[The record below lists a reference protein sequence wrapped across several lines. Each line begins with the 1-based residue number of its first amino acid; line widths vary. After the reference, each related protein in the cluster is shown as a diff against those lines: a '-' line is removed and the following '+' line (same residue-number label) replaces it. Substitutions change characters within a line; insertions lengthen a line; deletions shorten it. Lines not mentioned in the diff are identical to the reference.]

1 MSDSNAGGPRPVRAD
16 TETEGNGASGPSD
29 VRGAFPFERWGPLW
43 SGLARVAGQLPPA
56 WQQDEAAR
64 ALGRQW
70 FGAPGSG
77 RADGGLVR
85 PLGERSDPAG
95 PRFDQDVPPG
105 GYRWWYVDA
114 ESDCGQY
121 GLTIIAFIGSVFSPY
136 YKAAG
141 RDAPEDHVSLNVALY
156 GKGCRRWAMTERGTG
171 ALFRDRASMRIGP
184 SQLRWD
190 GATLV
195 IDIEEECAV
204 LPMKVRGQ
212 VRVTPQVYGQ
222 RRFRLDP
229 GGKHVW
235 EPIGPCARV
244 EANFT
249 NPDIKWAG
257 TGYLDA
263 NHGSESLEDGFAD
276 WQWSRAHLKDGS
288 TAVMYEGQLKDGAD
302 FGMALRITPDGQA
315 EVMEMPAP
323 VVLPKTAWRLDRMTR
338 ADAGY
343 TARVRATWEDT
354 PFYSRTALAT
364 RLWGE
369 DVVAVHES
377 LNMRRFDTGAVQWML
392 PWRMPRKV

>member
-1 MSDSNAGGPRPVRAD
+1 MSDFDPGRAGKVRADAAANGDGAGGP
-16 TETEGNGASGPSD
+16 GD
-29 VRGAFPFERWGPLW
+29 VRGTFPFERWGPLW

-64 ALGRQW
+64 AMGGQWLGASR
-70 FGAPGSG
+70 SG

-85 PLGERSDPAG
+85 PLGERSDPQG
-95 PRFDQDVPPG
+95 PRFDQDVPRG

-141 RDAPEDHVSLNVALY
+141 RGAPEDHVSLNVALY
-156 GKGCRRWAMTERGTG
+156 GKGCRRWAMTERGQG
-171 ALFRDRASMRIGP
+171 ALFRDTATLRIGP
-184 SQLRWD
+184 SQVRWD
-190 GATLV
+190 GQTLV
-195 IDIEEECAV
+195 IDIEEESAV
-204 LPMKVRGQ
+204 LPLPVRGQ
-212 VRVTPQVYGQ
+212 VRVTPMVYGQ

-229 GGKHVW
+229 SGRHVW
-235 EPIGPCARV
+235 EPLGPCARV
-244 EANFT
+244 ELTCT
-249 NPDIKWAG
+249 NPKISWSG

-263 NHGSESLEDGFAD
+263 NHGSEPLEDGFAD
-276 WQWSRAHLKDGS
+276 WQWSRAHLADGS
-288 TAVMYEGQLKDGAD
+288 TAVMYEGQLRDGTD
-302 FGMALRITPDGQA
+302 FGMALKIGPDGQA
-315 EVMEMPAP
+315 EVMEMPAR
-323 VVLPKTAWRLDRMTR
+323 VVLPKTLWRLDRFTR

-377 LNMRRFDTGAVQWML
+377 LNMNRFATGAVQWML

>member
-1 MSDSNAGGPRPVRAD
+1 VGGIGQR
-16 TETEGNGASGPSD
+16 ASG
-29 VRGAFPFERWGPLW
+29 G
-43 SGLARVAGQLPPA
+43 
-56 WQQDEAAR
+56 
-64 ALGRQW
+64 
-70 FGAPGSG
+70 G

-85 PLGERSDPAG
+85 PLGERGDPGG
-95 PRFDQDVPPG
+95 PRFDQDISGP

-114 ESDCGQY
+114 ESDCGQF

-136 YKAAG
+136 YKSAG
-141 RDAPEDHVSLNVALY
+141 RTAPEDHVSLNVALY
-156 GKGCRRWAMTERGTG
+156 GPRGRRWAMTERGRG
-171 ALFRDRASMRIGP
+171 ALWRDAITLRIGP
-184 SQLRWD
+184 SQMRWD
-190 GATLV
+190 GQSLI
-195 IDIEEECAV
+195 IDIEEVGAV
-204 LPMKVRGQ
+204 VPLPVRGQ
-212 VRVTPQVYGQ
+212 VRVHPHVLGQ

-229 GGKHVW
+229 SGRHMW
-235 EPIGPCARV
+235 EPLAPCARV
-244 EANFT
+244 EVEFT
-249 NPDIKWAG
+249 NPGLTWAG

-263 NHGSESLEDGFAD
+263 NHGTEPLETGFAD

-288 TAVMYEGQLKDGAD
+288 TAVMYEGKLAGGAD

-315 EVMEMPAP
+315 EVMEMPAR

-343 TARVRATWEDT
+343 TARIRATWEDT
-354 PFYSRTALAT
+354 PFYSRTALST

>member
-1 MSDSNAGGPRPVRAD
+1 VGGIGQR
-16 TETEGNGASGPSD
+16 ASG
-29 VRGAFPFERWGPLW
+29 G
-43 SGLARVAGQLPPA
+43 
-56 WQQDEAAR
+56 
-64 ALGRQW
+64 
-70 FGAPGSG
+70 G

-95 PRFDQDVPPG
+95 PRFDQDIPPG

-114 ESDCGQY
+114 ESDCGQF

-141 RDAPEDHVSLNVALY
+141 RGRPEDHVSLNVALY
-156 GKGCRRWAMTERGTG
+156 GKGARRWTMTERGQG
-171 ALFRDRASMRIGP
+171 ALWRDRHTLRIGP
-184 SQLRWD
+184 SQVRWD
-190 GATLV
+190 GNCLV
-195 IDIEEECAV
+195 IDIEEQGAV
-204 LPMKVRGQ
+204 LPLNVRGQ
-212 VRVTPQVYGQ
+212 VRVTPMVYGQ

-229 GGKHVW
+229 GGRHVW
-235 EPIGPCARV
+235 EPIAPCSRV
-244 EANFT
+244 EAKFT
-249 NPDIKWAG
+249 DPAISWSG

-263 NHGSESLEDGFAD
+263 NHGSESLEEGFAD
-276 WQWSRAHLKDGS
+276 WQWSRAHLQDGS
-288 TAVMYEGQLKDGAD
+288 TAVMYEGQLASGAD

-323 VVLPKTAWRLDRMTR
+323 VVLPKTAWRLDRLTR
-338 ADAGY
+338 ADSGY
-343 TARVRATWEDT
+343 TARIRATWEDT

-377 LNMRRFDTGAVQWML
+377 LNMKRFATGAVQWML

>member
-1 MSDSNAGGPRPVRAD
+1 
-16 TETEGNGASGPSD
+16 
-29 VRGAFPFERWGPLW
+29 
-43 SGLARVAGQLPPA
+43 VAGQLPPA

-64 ALGRQW
+64 ALGGQW
-70 FGAPGSG
+70 FGAPGRG
-77 RADGGLVR
+77 RPNGSLVR

-114 ESDCGQY
+114 ESDCGTY

-141 RDAPEDHVSLNVALY
+141 REAPEDHVSLNVALY
-156 GKGCRRWAMTERGTG
+156 GGRTRRWTMTERGAG
-171 ALFRDRASMRIGP
+171 ALFRDTATMRIGP
-184 SQLRWD
+184 SQMRWD
-190 GATLV
+190 GQTLV
-195 IDIEEECAV
+195 IDIEEQGAV
-204 LPMKVRGQ
+204 LPLNVRGQ
-212 VRVTPQVYGQ
+212 VRVTPMVYGQ

-229 GGKHVW
+229 GGRHVW
-235 EPIGPCARV
+235 EPIGPYARV

-249 NPDIKWAG
+249 DPAIKWSG

-276 WQWSRAHLKDGS
+276 WQWSRAHLADGS
-288 TAVMYEGQLKDGAD
+288 TAVMYEGQLRDGTD
-302 FGMALRITPDGQA
+302 FGMALKIAPDGQA
-315 EVMEMPAP
+315 EVMEMPAR
-323 VVLPKTAWRLDRMTR
+323 VVLPKTLWRLDRFTR

-354 PFYSRTALAT
+354 PFYSRTALST

-377 LNMRRFDTGAVQWML
+377 LNMKRFDTGSVQWML